1 MWVIAQVAHQKWAN
15 ERIDGFFEQFA
26 LPLIFSQKKSDS
38 LRIQMSEFPTLQ
50 RWSHTRDKLQKFS
63 ASARCIRKQVTFY
76 QYIKSALTMHAL
88 VNDKLERLNTSVPKL
103 LINEQ
108 MGESEFFSSYIWQGL
123 LIRKTKSKH
132 WTIPPYCP
140 DLAQA
145 DYSIL
150 TIDKLYPDRQ
160 CISSSQ

>member
-103 LINEQ
+103 LISHQRADGREWVFQ
-108 MGESEFFSSYIWQGL
+108 L
-123 LIRKTKSKH
+123 LHMARRTNKKNKIKTLNHSPLLSRSGPGRLQYTDH
-132 WTIPPYCP
+132 
-140 DLAQA
+140 
-145 DYSIL
+145 
-150 TIDKLYPDRQ
+150 R
-160 CISSSQ
+160 